1 LIWKAVVS
9 RAAEVVVGAGYVGLV
24 TGASLALIGHRVT
37 CVPSRHFVE
46 LLHNGFRH
54 SANR

>member
-1 LIWKAVVS
+1 LVWKAVVS
-9 RAAEVVVGAGYVGLV
+9 RVVEVVVGAGYVDLV

-37 CVPSRHFVE
+37 CVPSRHFVG
-46 LLHNGFRH
+46 LLHNGSPH